1 MKIEIINKIIKE
13 WAEEHSEN
21 LRVINGWDGSDF
33 LYYSKELVEM
43 GFQEGKQSA
52 EKELDELQEA
62 FDIALK
68 EISRLRNKL
77 GYDKQAEK
85 KDG

>member
-1 MKIEIINKIIKE
+1 MNPNKAYKTNEQIACNNWEKI
-13 WAEEHSEN
+13 
-21 LRVINGWDGSDF
+21 GF
-33 LYYSKELVEM
+33 LK
-43 GFQEGKQSA
+43 GKQSA